1 MFSEYHAFKDIIFI
15 NQEKQ
20 EKLRLERKIKL
31 HTLSSIF
38 EKDILFFEPQF
49 LKHYYLKKK
58 KIVGGSHAVLQNEH

>member
-15 NQEKQ
+15 NQEKL
-20 EKLRLERKIKL
+20 KLKRKIKL

-38 EKDILFFEPQF
+38 EKDILYFEPQF

-58 KIVGGSHAVLQNEH
+58 KIVGGSHAVFQNEH